1 MTPLRAIVIDDE
13 AHCVRTL
20 NWELEQHCP
29 EVEVVASCTSSPEGL
44 AAIRKLEPDVVFLD
58 IEMPQMNGFELL
70 EKLMPLSF
78 SVIFTTAYDE
88 FAVRAFKVSATDYL
102 LKPIDS
108 TELMDAVAKVR
119 EAQATPS
126 NEQLSIAQS
135 TYQNHGVGFTRLALP
150 SADGLEFV
158 NAGDIIQCVSESN
171 YTRLVFDDGKPMLIS
186 RTLKDVEMLLQGGPF
201 FRVHKSHLINLQK
214 VKTYHRGE
222 GGHLVLQNGEKVPV
236 ARSRK
241 DDFLQ
246 QFARL

>member
-1 MTPLRAIVIDDE
+1 MRAIVIDDE

-44 AAIRKLEPDVVFLD
+44 GAIRQFEPDVVFLD

-70 EKLMPLSF
+70 EKLSPFSF

-108 TELMDAVAKVR
+108 SELKAAVGRVNDKHS
-119 EAQATPS
+119 TPS
-126 NEQLSIAQS
+126 AEQLSIAQS
-135 TYQNHGVGFTRLALP
+135 AYQNHGSGFTRLALP

-158 NAGDIIQCVSESN
+158 NAEDIIQCISESN
-171 YTRLVFDDGKPMLIS
+171 YTKLVFENANPMLIS
-186 RTLKDVEMLLQGGPF
+186 RTLKDVENLLQGGPF

-214 VKTYHRGE
+214 VQTYHRGE

-241 DDFLQ
+241 EGFLQ
-246 QFARL
+246 QFAKL